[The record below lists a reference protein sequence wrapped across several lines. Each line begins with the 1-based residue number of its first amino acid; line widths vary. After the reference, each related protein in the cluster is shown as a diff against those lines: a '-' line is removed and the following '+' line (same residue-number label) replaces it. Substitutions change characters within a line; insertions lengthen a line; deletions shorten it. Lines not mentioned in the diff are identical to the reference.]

1 MSRNDE
7 KIESASSEI
16 KVWTQ
21 WSDLLVPPG
30 ITLLSPENFPLD
42 SSDLSQID
50 FYVPTYFTGAK
61 GLAHVAKMTN
71 LKTLQMPNAG
81 YDDALAYLRPG
92 LTLCNAAGVHDASTA
107 ELAVGLAIASRRGFG
122 EFMKDQKDGV
132 WNHRRFPA
140 LSDSKVGIVGF
151 GSIGK
156 EIAKKLAAFDVEIT
170 AFTQSGRD
178 GSLTVDQL
186 DAHLPSLDIVILI
199 LPLTDSSQHM
209 FDAERLAKMKN
220 GALLINVSRGPV
232 VVTEALVAELNS
244 KRIFAALDVTDPEP
258 LPVGHPLWRAPN
270 LILLP
275 HVGGDS
281 EAFEPRCRAL
291 IESQLKLLA
300 QGKALQNVVVLG

>member
-1 MSRNDE
+1 M
-7 KIESASSEI
+7 SEI

-21 WSDLLVPPG
+21 WSDLSVPPG

-50 FYVPTYFTGAK
+50 FYVPTYMTGAK
-61 GLAHVAKMTN
+61 GLSYVAKMTN

-81 YDDALAYLRPG
+81 YDDALAHLRPG
-92 LTLCNAAGVHDASTA
+92 ITLCNATGVHDASTA
-107 ELAVGLAIASRRGFG
+107 ELAVGLAIASRRGFS
-122 EFMKDQKDGV
+122 ELIKDQMNEV

-156 EIAKKLAAFDVEIT
+156 EIARKLSAFDVEIT

-178 GSLTVDQL
+178 GSLTIDQL

-199 LPLTDSSQHM
+199 LPLSDSSRHM
-209 FDAERLAKMKN
+209 FDATRLSKMKN
-220 GALLINVSRGPV
+220 GALLVNVARGPV
-232 VVTEALVAELNS
+232 IVTDALVAELNS

-258 LPVGHPLWRAPN
+258 LPAGHPLWKAPN
-270 LILLP
+270 LIVLP
-275 HVGGDS
+275 HVGGNS
-281 EAFEPRCRAL
+281 EAFEPRGRKL
-291 IESQLKLLA
+291 IESQLRLLA
-300 QGKALQNVVVLG
+300 QGKALEHVVAQG